1 MKNVLVMDLGAVVVA
16 LYFLMKKVMP
26 PVWVV
31 GVEVVVSL
39 VELLSVV
46 LEV

>member
-1 MKNVLVMDLGAVVVA
+1 MKKVLVVVLGAAVVA
-16 LYFLMKKVMP
+16 LYFLIKKVMP